1 MNSHTPDQ
9 KPLTANAE
17 LPAPSGVVCSDLLC
31 VNEQQVILD
40 RARHKMRDLE
50 CQYRK
55 DADSWHKQ
63 GAKAQAQLC
72 AYMADAIDQAI
83 RELLKAE
90 TEYRNAKNANYA

>member
-1 MNSHTPDQ
+1 MKTTPTNESQ
-9 KPLTANAE
+9 QP
-17 LPAPSGVVCSDLLC
+17 PAVACSDLLC

-72 AYMADAIDQAI
+72 ADMADAIDQAI

>member
-1 MNSHTPDQ
+1 MKSEIQ
-9 KPLTANAE
+9 KQDGAQEAGRSSLHE
-17 LPAPSGVVCSDLLC
+17 VLC

-90 TEYRNAKNANYA
+90 TEYRNAKHATYA

>member
-1 MNSHTPDQ
+1 MNNPDLLEQPAASTPV
-9 KPLTANAE
+9 A
-17 LPAPSGVVCSDLLC
+17 SGDLLC

-50 CQYRK
+50 CSYRK
-55 DADSWHKQ
+55 SADSWHKQ
-63 GAKAQAQLC
+63 GAPLEAQQCANKAN
-72 AYMADAIDQAI
+72 AIDEAI